1 LPTTVTGNGADFAG
15 ESLAPLLEVE
25 NLSAGFQT
33 EDGFLEAVDRVCFA
47 VPRGGVVGLVG
58 ESGCGKSV
66 TAHSILQLLPQPA
79 GRITGGSIRLAGEDL
94 LGLPEER
101 IRAIRGQRIGMIFQ
115 EPMTA
120 LNPVQTIGRQVEESL
135 HLHEWGRREERPA
148 RVLEL
153 LQQVGIPAAEE
164 RMRAYP
170 HELSGGMRQRV
181 VIAIALACQPDLLI
195 ADEPTT
201 ALDVTT
207 QAQILALLAR
217 LRKELGMALILI
229 THDLGVIAETCEEVV
244 VMYAGRVV
252 ERGPVRRI
260 FGEPR
265 HRYTAGLLR
274 SIPSLASAPKE
285 RLPTISGQVPALAE
299 LAVGARFAPRSD
311 HPRIEEYLGSRAYR
325 EVRPELTEVA
335 PRHWVEDCPFVR
347 TDG

>member
-1 LPTTVTGNGADFAG
+1 MVAPAGNSAD
-15 ESLAPLLEVE
+15 PLLSVE
-25 NLSAGFQT
+25 GLSAGFQT
-33 EDGFLEAVDRVCFA
+33 EGGFLEAVDRVSFA

-79 GRITGGSIRLAGEDL
+79 GRITGGVLRFAGEDL
-94 LGLPEER
+94 LQLPVEDMR
-101 IRAIRGQRIGMIFQ
+101 KVRGRRIGMIFQ

-120 LNPVQTIGRQVEESL
+120 LNPVQTIGRQVEETL
-135 HLHEWGRREERPA
+135 HLHDWGRPEERPA

-153 LQQVGIPAAEE
+153 LQQVGIPAASE
-164 RMRAYP
+164 RMGAYP

-207 QAQILALLAR
+207 QAQILELLAR
-217 LRKELGMALILI
+217 LRRELGMALILI

-260 FGEPR
+260 FREPR

-274 SIPSLASAPKE
+274 SIPSLGSAPKA
-285 RLPTISGQVPALAE
+285 RLPTIPGQVPGLAE

-311 HPRIEEYLGSRAYR
+311 HPRIDEYLASAGYR
-325 EVRPELTEVA
+325 EVRPGLAEVA
-335 PRHWVEDCPFVR
+335 PGHWVEDCPYVR

>member
-1 LPTTVTGNGADFAG
+1 MVTPAGNAAD
-15 ESLAPLLEVE
+15 PLLSVE
-25 NLSAGFQT
+25 GLSAGFQT
-33 EDGFLEAVDRVCFA
+33 EGGFLEAVDRVSFA

-79 GRITGGSIRLAGEDL
+79 GRITGGVLRFAGEDL
-94 LGLPEER
+94 LQLPVEDMR
-101 IRAIRGQRIGMIFQ
+101 KVRGRRIGMIFQ

-120 LNPVQTIGRQVEESL
+120 LNPVQTIGRQVEETL
-135 HLHEWGRREERPA
+135 HLHDWGRPEERPA

-153 LQQVGIPAAEE
+153 LQQVGIPAASE
-164 RMRAYP
+164 RMGAYP

-207 QAQILALLAR
+207 QAQILELLAR
-217 LRKELGMALILI
+217 LRRELGMALILI

-260 FGEPR
+260 FREPR

-274 SIPSLASAPKE
+274 SIPSLGSAPKA
-285 RLPTISGQVPALAE
+285 RLPTIPGQVPGLAE

-311 HPRIEEYLGSRAYR
+311 HPRIDEYLASAGYR
-325 EVRPELTEVA
+325 EVRPGLAEVA
-335 PRHWVEDCPFVR
+335 PDHWVEDCPYVR